1 MHGNRA
7 IAPLSAAIVLLG
19 ALSACASMQSRW
31 PFAAKPV
38 EAPRPVH
45 ELAVQVPADVPMP
58 VVMQY
63 WERNTLVIDLQG
75 VPDSGALSLAPE
87 TGHAWPARLAFRMPP
102 ARFQRLD
109 VRGEQRVL
117 LAVAA
122 GAEATTAELPAGV
135 YVART
140 ARLDLRWGNTPT
152 L

>member
-7 IAPLSAAIVLLG
+7 IAPLSAAIILLG
-19 ALSACASMQSRW
+19 ALSACASIQSRW

-45 ELAVQVPADVPMP
+45 ELAVQVPTGAALP
-58 VVMQY
+58 VVLQY
-63 WERNTLVIDLQG
+63 WERNTLVIDLQN
-75 VPDSGALSLAPE
+75 VPDSGAMSVAPE
-87 TGHAWPARLAFRMPP
+87 TGHAWPARMAFRMPP
-102 ARFQRLD
+102 ARFQQLD
-109 VRGEQRVL
+109 VRGDQRVQ

-135 YVART
+135 YAART
-140 ARLDLRWGNTPT
+140 ARLDLRWGSAT